1 MHPADMPVDKIR
13 IMSIQDP
20 DDKFVSLLTNNMVV
34 SFIIVM
40 IGVMGLE
47 FIPAFYLSFNAF
59 YLGELLATA
68 NKPDTIM
75 FIYSIVP
82 HGIIEIPTSILAATF
97 GCYLAY
103 RLRMFTGERNIF
115 GYLRS
120 KIDITP
126 IIFTHGI
133 KPYVMVILPLIIIS
147 CIIESYV
154 SLYIMRIIF
163 NGS

>member
-1 MHPADMPVDKIR
+1 MHPDMTVDKIR
-13 IMSIQDP
+13 IMSIQDL
-20 DDKFVSLLTNNMVV
+20 DDKFVSLLINNMVV

-40 IGVMGLE
+40 IGLLGLK
-47 FIPAFYLSFNAF
+47 IVPAFYLSFNAF

-75 FIYSIVP
+75 FLYSIVP
-82 HGIIEIPTSILAATF
+82 HGIIEIPTGILAATF

-103 RLRMFTGERNIF
+103 RLQVFTGQRNIF

-120 KIDITP
+120 KININP
-126 IIFTHGI
+126 IVFSYGI
-133 KPYVMVILPLIIIS
+133 KPYVMVILPLIIIG
-147 CIIESYV
+147 CVIEAYV